1 MTLKRRQLTSRPMR
15 LRHEAHR
22 QLVARLL
29 FLGWSGERIAR
40 KLHCTVRS
48 VRHCIATPEFRT
60 VFADYQREQL
70 ATVDH
75 RMGALLGEAI
85 STLDRLL
92 KHPDWRAKDAAIEKI
107 LRIHGKYLERLD
119 LVGRV
124 DHHHHTGSAPEIV
137 MSEETRAQL
146 REALT
151 LWRQHQPRT
160 LPSLVTRNGGPGM
173 ETSDSENQN
182 A

>member
-1 MTLKRRQLTSRPMR
+1 MR

-48 VRHCIATPEFRT
+48 VRHCIATPEFQS

-75 RMGALLGEAI
+75 RMAALLGEAI

-107 LRIHGKYLERLD
+107 LRIHGRYIEKLD

-124 DHHHHTGSAPEIV
+124 EHQHTVATPSGGVLFGELPEALMIA
-137 MSEETRAQL
+137 ETRGKVRELLMLLRAQ
-146 REALT
+146 R
-151 LWRQHQPRT
+151 QPRPIPPQLT
-160 LPSLVTRNGGPGM
+160 PQNGGPDREAG
-173 ETSDSENQN
+173 DSEN
-182 A
+182 